1 MSDAAA
7 TGASA
12 RRRWWTLAVLALVAF
27 IATVDRQAFVVLL
40 VPIQKQLQVGDAAM
54 GFLMGSAFALAQAAF
69 SLPMGRLVDRT
80 NRRNLLALALAAWS
94 LATAL
99 GGLASTF
106 AALVVARLV
115 VGAAEAAQTPAT
127 ASLVGDLFDANRRGA
142 AFTFCS
148 VGMGLGVSF
157 GAYAGGKLSD
167 LYGWNAALFAV
178 GAPGLVV
185 ALMLYLTVPEPR
197 RAGALD
203 TRPAVALSQML
214 RACLAIRTLPPFV
227 VAFAAL
233 QGAVFAWFVWFPV
246 LLMRVHGLSAAQMGS
261 IFGTVVLCGVA
272 SALWIG
278 PVSDVFARR
287 GARRR
292 VQFLVAIAALSAPL
306 MLASALAPSL
316 QAATW
321 CAIGFT
327 LIAGGHHPVAMATYA
342 SLSPPRVRGSVAA
355 VVYLV
360 VTLAGGAG
368 APFVF
373 GLVNDALSARYAEQT
388 VRYTLLL
395 APVLLAVAA
404 VFFRIA
410 ARTVD
415 DDTAA
420 AERPEPGRIQLL

>member
-1 MSDAAA
+1 VSDAAA

-178 GAPGLVV
+178 GAPGLIV

-214 RACLAIRTLPPFV
+214 PFV

-261 IFGTVVLCGVA
+261 IFGTAVLCGVA

-316 QAATW
+316 RVATW

-420 AERPEPGRIQLL
+420 AERPEPGRIQLR